1 MNAAMMNAERAHPVS
16 DRMIG
21 AHRPDFGGNNQPA
34 DGVSFAALSM
44 TPWPHIGAYHSTAAR
59 PSADERQ
66 GAYFIDLLSQH
77 LRRIDSRIGKCRAA
91 MSDAEVAGD
100 VENFHG
106 FRHLLNIEVQERRA
120 VVDLLE
126 NLSRRF
132 RPPAAG
138 RGY

>member
-1 MNAAMMNAERAHPVS
+1 MNAAMMNVQRAHTVS
-16 DRMIG
+16 DRMIR

-34 DGVSFAALSM
+34 HTVSFDALSM

-66 GAYFIDLLSQH
+66 GAYFIALLSQH
-77 LRRIDSRIGKCRAA
+77 LRRIDSRIGKCRTAIA
-91 MSDAEVAGD
+91 DAQAAGD
-100 VENFHG
+100 VENFRA
-106 FRHLLNIEVQERRA
+106 FRRLLKIEQQERRA

-126 NLSRRF
+126 NLNRRF

-138 RGY
+138 RGD